1 MQWMRREVLTA
12 WPGKAHFLLL
22 AMAGRVSVDPRPY
35 HYRQTE
41 CAYLKQQRLQP
52 LKINH

>member
-1 MQWMRREVLTA
+1 MSRGFDIIRTCFYLPRVSMQWMRREVLTA

-35 HYRQTE
+35 H
-41 CAYLKQQRLQP
+41 
-52 LKINH
+52 